1 MCTLAFQHG
10 LSGSSLFSENNTE
23 DQNRRMLRVA
33 TALNHHKN
41 TILRQSA
48 QRYEI
53 LDQARGQIMYD
64 FSKSILDTKGVPELF
79 EAQYRE
85 NLLSLQQ
92 DVNTRLATLIH
103 ALGASEQR
111 LRQDVDGI
119 YASVTDGLAGEL
131 EESRAHSNAVQRL
144 RKRVCSFVRKAN
156 SFVRK
161 AKSARSSSSDSS
173 SADSARSD
181 STLPAE

>member
-1 MCTLAFQHG
+1 MTSDCTQAFQHG
-10 LSGSSLFSENNTE
+10 LSGSSLFSENNTD
-23 DQNRRMLRVA
+23 DQNRRMLPVA

-53 LDQARGQIMYD
+53 MDLARGQIMYD

-79 EAQYRE
+79 QAQYRE

-92 DVNTRLATLIH
+92 DVNTRIATLIH

-119 YASVTDGLAGEL
+119 YASATDALAGEL
-131 EESRAHSNAVQRL
+131 EEHRAHSNAVQSL
-144 RKRVCSFVRKAN
+144 HCRVCSFVRKT
-156 SFVRK
+156 
-161 AKSARSSSSDSS
+161 KSARSSSSDSS

-181 STLPAE
+181 FTLPAE

>member
-1 MCTLAFQHG
+1 
-10 LSGSSLFSENNTE
+10 
-23 DQNRRMLRVA
+23 MLPVA
-33 TALNHHKN
+33 TALNHYKN

-53 LDQARGQIMYD
+53 MDLARWQIMLD

-79 EAQYRE
+79 QDQYRE

-111 LRQDVDGI
+111 LRQDVDGM
-119 YASVTDGLAGEL
+119 YASATDALAGEL
-131 EESRAHSNAVQRL
+131 EEHRAHLNAVQSL
-144 RKRVCSFVRKAN
+144 HCRVC

-181 STLPAE
+181 FTLPAE